1 MAELSSIDLTG
12 QGVEFYAGMLFE
24 YCEVPPNSQPSDESG
39 VRKRSRL
46 GAIGMGLS
54 GIEHQSD
61 LAR

>member
-1 MAELSSIDLTG
+1 MAEPSSIELTG
-12 QGVEFYAGMLFE
+12 QGVEFYGGVLFE
-24 YCEVPPNSQPSDESG
+24 YCEVSPKSEPSDESG

-54 GIEHQSD
+54 GLEHRSD